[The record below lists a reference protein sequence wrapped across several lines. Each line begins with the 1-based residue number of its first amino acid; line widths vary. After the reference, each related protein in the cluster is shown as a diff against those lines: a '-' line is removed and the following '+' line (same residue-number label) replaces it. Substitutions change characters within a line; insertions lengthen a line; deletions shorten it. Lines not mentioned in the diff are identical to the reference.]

1 MRSIKLRWALAAI
14 AASVAVLFP
23 AAASASHHTTGR
35 AGRHAAGTGGCRVQ
49 INVAP
54 RFIEAGES
62 TVVFGELT
70 CPTQPP
76 AGQTVTVYG
85 QSVGGPP
92 ASALGTTTTDE
103 HGNYAFP
110 TPALQSN
117 SQLYAIVDGL
127 QSGRRVVKVSPKVTL
142 AGPPDGSQL
151 FTGGGPFIRSH
162 LRRHGLSNK
171 VVFSGSVSPSDQGA
185 TVALQRENSVG
196 NEEWHRIGKL
206 STVGQGGT
214 YSIAHTFVVPGEA
227 NIRVVIRSHNFY
239 APAASEPLSYEISQ
253 AQNPA
258 LTIESSADP
267 ISYGQP
273 VTVSGKIESATAT
286 TLALL
291 ARTRLQHDFVP
302 VATSTSGAGGAYS
315 FPVQTP
321 TQSTFYKVT
330 GAGKSSSRLFEGVRY
345 GVTASASASSV
356 AAGQPVTFSGTV
368 TPAHAA
374 HPVYLQALSGTGVGY
389 HTVEVAQVAA
399 DGTFAITHTFYAASA
414 RKLRVKVPGDPEN
427 QGAATLAVPLEVTPA
442 PASALTPESP
452 SNSTQPA
459 EGHL

>member
-1 MRSIKLRWALAAI
+1 MRSIKLTWALAAI
-14 AASVAVLFP
+14 AASAAVLFP
-23 AAASASHHTTGR
+23 AAASARHHASR
-35 AGRHAAGTGGCRVQ
+35 HAGRHAAGTGGCHVQ
-49 INVAP
+49 VNVAP

-85 QSVGGPP
+85 QSTGGPP

-117 SQLYAIVDGL
+117 SQLYAVVYGV

-142 AGPPDGSQL
+142 TGPPDGSQL
-151 FTGGGPFIRSH
+151 FTGGGPFIHSH
-162 LRRHGLSNK
+162 LRRQGLSNK

-214 YSIAHTFVVPGEA
+214 YSIAHTFAVPGEA
-227 NIRVVIRSHNFY
+227 NIRVVIRSHKLY

-273 VTVSGKIESATAT
+273 VTLSGKIESATPAT
-286 TLALL
+286 LTLL

-321 TQSTFYKVT
+321 TQSTLYEVA

-356 AAGQPVTFSGTV
+356 AAGQPITFSGTV
-368 TPAHAA
+368 TPAHAG
-374 HPVYLQALSGTGVGY
+374 HPVYLQALSGSGVGY

-399 DGTFAITHTFYAASA
+399 NGTFAITHTFYAAST

-427 QGAATLAVPLEVTPA
+427 QGAATVAVPLEVTPA
-442 PASALTPESP
+442 PASALTPEAP
-452 SNSTQPA
+452 SNSKQPA

>member
-1 MRSIKLRWALAAI
+1 MRSIKLTWALAAC
-14 AASVAVLFP
+14 AATVAVMFP
-23 AAASASHHTTGR
+23 AAASARNH
-35 AGRHAAGTGGCRVQ
+35 AARHAAGTGGCHVQ

-54 RFIEAGES
+54 RFIQAGES

-103 HGNYAFP
+103 HGNYAFT

-117 SQLYAIVDGL
+117 SQLYAIVYGL
-127 QSGRRVVKVSPKVTL
+127 QSGHRAVKVSPKVTMT
-142 AGPPDGSQL
+142 GPPDGSQL

-162 LRRHGLSNK
+162 LRRQGLSNK

-185 TVALQRENSVG
+185 TVALQRENSTG
-196 NEEWHRIGKL
+196 DEEWHRIGKL

-214 YSIAHTFVVPGEA
+214 YAIAHTFAVPGEA
-227 NIRVVIRSHNFY
+227 NIRVVIRSHKLY
-239 APAASEPLSYEISQ
+239 APAASESVSYEISQ

-267 ISYGQP
+267 LSFGQP
-273 VTVSGKIESATAT
+273 VTIHGTTESPASATLT
-286 TLALL
+286 LL
-291 ARTRLQHDFVP
+291 ARNRLQHDFVP
-302 VATSTSGAGGAYS
+302 VATSTSSAGGAYS
-315 FPVQTP
+315 FPVQAP

-368 TPAHAA
+368 TPAHEG
-374 HPVYLQALSGTGVGY
+374 HPVYLQALSGSGVNY
-389 HTVEVAQVAA
+389 HTVEVATVAH
-399 DGTFAITHTFYAASA
+399 DGTFAIAHTFYAPGA
-414 RKLRVKVPGDPEN
+414 RKLRVKIPGDPEN

-442 PASALTPESP
+442 PAAALTPEAP
-452 SNSTQPA
+452 GNSTQPA